1 VPVRPDVLSLVVPAA
16 GAVILVSVIT
26 AVQSTLI
33 RRRTRTGVLRLD
45 EGR

>member
-1 VPVRPDVLSLVVPAA
+1 
-16 GAVILVSVIT
+16 VILVSVIT
-26 AVQSTLI
+26 VVQSALT

>member
-1 VPVRPDVLSLVVPAA
+1 
-16 GAVILVSVIT
+16 VIT